1 MVDRTRDTNASST
14 TSVGRFAWL
23 WRTVLVEFRHV
34 AYAIVWVFVIQQA
47 VAAFVVQ
54 GASMEPTLANHAYVI
69 VDTLFPATRPFR
81 RGEVIVFRYPRNPE
95 VEYVK
100 RVIAL
105 PGETVA
111 IAHGAVFVNGAPLA
125 EPYVHEPTRYFWG
138 PARVPEDSVFVLG
151 DNRNSSSDSH
161 VWGPLPAS
169 LVVGRAWISLA
180 PFANLASEAPRAA
193 AIVPR

>member
-1 MVDRTRDTNASST
+1 MVESTRDTGALST
-14 TSVGRFAWL
+14 MSFRRFAWL
-23 WRTVLVEFRHV
+23 WRTLLVELRHIAYVV
-34 AYAIVWVFVIQQA
+34 AWVFVIQQSL
-47 VAAFVVQ
+47 AAFVVE
-54 GASMEPTLANHAYVI
+54 GASMEPTLANRAYVI

-81 RGEVIVFRYPRNPE
+81 RGEVIVFRFPGKPG

-111 IAHGAVFVNGAPLA
+111 IAHGMVFVNGNPLA
-125 EPYVHEPTRYFWG
+125 EPYVRERTRYFWG
-138 PARVPEDSVFVLG
+138 PARVPDDSIFVLG

-169 LVVGRAWISLA
+169 LVVGRAWIAVA
-180 PFANLASEAPRAA
+180 PFANLASRAPSA
-193 AIVPR
+193 VPILPR

>member
-1 MVDRTRDTNASST
+1 MVDRTLESDPPSRTP
-14 TSVGRFAWL
+14 VHPFAWL
-23 WRTVLVEFRHV
+23 WRTVIVELRHV
-34 AYAIVWVFVIQQA
+34 AYVLVWVFVIQQA
-47 VAAFVVQ
+47 VAGFVVE

-111 IAHGAVFVNGAPLA
+111 IAHGAVFVNGEPLA
-125 EPYVHEPTRYFWG
+125 ERYIHEPTRYFWG
-138 PARVPEDSVFVLG
+138 PARVPDDSVFVLG

-169 LVVGRAWISLA
+169 FVVGRAWISVA
-180 PFANLASEAPRAA
+180 PFANLAGEAPRAA
-193 AIVPR
+193 PRVTR

>member
-1 MVDRTRDTNASST
+1 MVNGTRDTCASST
-14 TSVGRFAWL
+14 MSFRRFAWL
-23 WRTVLVEFRHV
+23 WRPLLVELRHV
-34 AYAIVWVFVIQQA
+34 AYVIVWVFVIQQA
-47 VAAFVVQ
+47 VAAFVVE

-125 EPYVHEPTRYFWG
+125 EPYVQEPTRYFWG

-169 LVVGRAWISLA
+169 LVVGRAWISVA
-180 PFANLASEAPRAA
+180 PFANLASRSPSAAQILPR
-193 AIVPR
+193 